1 MLIGIIG
8 IIVTAFFAWYFWKK
22 RPPHAKEQEKEIAE
36 IKVGINRI
44 IEEVKDIKNYLD
56 GWQKL
61 PLTDEKRITFDKGLK
76 AMKECNWNSAID
88 TFRGLLSDAK
98 DNKKVAL
105 LNLIGNCFFHQGNLD
120 QALGHYKESLD
131 LAREIND
138 KEGESA
144 NLGNIGVIYWKRG
157 ELDKALEYFEEGLK
171 IDREMNRKEGIAATL
186 GNIGLIYQTRGELDK
201 ALKYHEEA
209 LRVSKEIGYKE
220 GEAANLGNIGLIY
233 AKKGEKEKAL
243 FYFNRALE
251 IFKQIGAQR
260 EIVITENNI
269 RKLQKEK

>member
-22 RPPHAKEQEKEIAE
+22 RPPHAKGQEKEIAE

-138 KEGESA
+138 KEGE
-144 NLGNIGVIYWKRG
+144 
-157 ELDKALEYFEEGLK
+157 
-171 IDREMNRKEGIAATL
+171 ATNL
-186 GNIGLIYQTRGELDK
+186 GNIGLIYQARGELEK

-233 AKKGEKEKAL
+233 QTRGELDKALKYHEEALKIYREMGNKEGEAQDLGNIGLIYAKKGDKEKAL

-260 EIVITENNI
+260 EIVIIENNI
-269 RKLQKEK
+269 RKLQEEK

>member
-186 GNIGLIYQTRGELDK
+186 GNIGLIY
-201 ALKYHEEA
+201 
-209 LRVSKEIGYKE
+209 
-220 GEAANLGNIGLIY
+220 

-260 EIVITENNI
+260 EIAITENNI
-269 RKLQKEK
+269 RKLQEEK